1 MKTKYSRKCILAAIP
16 EILNLLI
23 HELVFM
29 SRDKA
34 LDAELADMKGL
45 LDEDSYGKEDVE
57 LLRLMKNPL
66 IKLSI
71 EVVDSIWQIRE
82 DYLQLNG
89 FNDNGVPYSSL
100 GEKLAI
106 DLTETF
112 LVIEHYESTTDK
124 TYRRYDDY
132 MFFFETAPHVLYE
145 TAILLMTGET
155 SMGDPEYCSVAWDKK
170 DEIVFH
176 LDRSDPNVNLLAT
189 AIEVLF
195 IWQIRYYEVA
205 DE

>member
-16 EILNLLI
+16 ELFNLLI

-29 SRDKA
+29 ARDKA

-45 LDEDSYGKEDVE
+45 LDEDSYGNEDIE
-57 LLRLMKNPL
+57 LLRLSKNPL

-71 EVVDSIWQIRE
+71 EVVDSIWEIRE

-89 FNDNGVPYSSL
+89 FDDTGVPHSSL
-100 GEKLAI
+100 GEQLAI
-106 DLTETF
+106 DLTDTF
-112 LVIEHYESTTDK
+112 LVIEHYESTTDN
-124 TYRRYDDY
+124 THRRYDDY

-155 SMGDPEYCSVAWDKK
+155 RMGDPEYCSVAWEKK
-170 DEIVFH
+170 DEIIFH
-176 LDRSDPNVNLLAT
+176 LDRSDKNVNLLAT

-195 IWQIRYYEVA
+195 IWQNRYYEVE